1 MTDMKFFR
9 KVAQRFYLAVGL
21 VVTPFLTSAC
31 DDSLTSPQDLE
42 FAPELGVNLA
52 QMVRTP
58 VGLYYEDEVV
68 GTGDVAL
75 FGHRVTVEY
84 TGWRHSGQEF
94 DSSED
99 SGPFVFGPLGQAE
112 VIAGWNMGVQGMR
125 EGGIRLL
132 VIPPQLAYGTTG
144 RGTVIPGN
152 STLVFRVELTE
163 VSQYIQ

>member
-1 MTDMKFFR
+1 MKFFQAAGR
-9 KVAQRFYLAVGL
+9 GPYLAVGL
-21 VVTPFLTSAC
+21 MITLLATAAC
-31 DDSLTSPQDLE
+31 DDGGLTAPGDLE

-68 GTGDVAL
+68 GTGELAQ

-84 TGWRHSGQEF
+84 TGWRHSGQQF

-125 EGGIRLL
+125 VGGHRLL
-132 VIPPQLAYGTTG
+132 VIPPQLAYGSTG
-144 RGTVIPGN
+144 RGTAIPGN
-152 STLVFRVELTE
+152 STLVFRVELTA